1 MLLIDSKHIST
12 SVKLGAIVSNL
23 MDKRHHFEFCTRI
36 KVVKCSTSRWR
47 LNNWN
52 YLVCIWTKCHFLYS
66 FYCIAGFLGGDTMLA
81 YFADFWTFTKFK
93 YFKVDFVDRYVV
105 YVAYIV
111 IHFIQ
116 VCEHDEKGQ
125 LLHLYSVTDTNV
137 YLFIINPK

>member
-1 MLLIDSKHIST
+1 M
-12 SVKLGAIVSNL
+12 
-23 MDKRHHFEFCTRI
+23 
-36 KVVKCSTSRWR
+36 
-47 LNNWN
+47 
-52 YLVCIWTKCHFLYS
+52 YS

-116 VCEHDEKGQ
+116 FCEHDEKGQ